1 LNKTGYKNEDL
12 VFVPIAGLTG
22 ANIIEPVGATCNWY
36 TGPTFMDILENLP
49 LEERFPVGPLRIPI
63 LDKMKDKDLIV
74 HGKVENGTIRLGDKL
89 AMMPS
94 AAPAQVLGLLDGKG
108 QAVKYA
114 YPGENVQIKINVADE
129 DQVVRGNVLCHR
141 DRMMPVTEIFEAEVD
156 VLDLLDYK
164 PILSKGYQ
172 CIMHI
177 HTYNDEVVVKEILK
191 TQEPSD
197 KGDDI
202 IKIKPLFAKS

>member
-1 LNKTGYKNEDL
+1 
-12 VFVPIAGLTG
+12 
-22 ANIIEPVGATCNWY
+22 
-36 TGPTFMDILENLP
+36 
-49 LEERFPVGPLRIPI
+49 
-63 LDKMKDKDLIV
+63 
-74 HGKVENGTIRLGDKL
+74 
-89 AMMPS
+89 
-94 AAPAQVLGLLDGKG
+94 
-108 QAVKYA
+108 
-114 YPGENVQIKINVADE
+114 
-129 DQVVRGNVLCHR
+129 
-141 DRMMPVTEIFEAEVD
+141 MMPVTEIFEAEVD